1 MLIQQIHVQQQSRK
15 ETGNKMAFDPD
26 AYLATSTPANTGFD
40 PDAYLS
46 QPLAKPAAS
55 RGVTPFRAPASAA
68 PAPATKPSTDDTPI
82 VPTGGGS
89 PVSATGEVDVSGMTT
104 APDTKINYEELY
116 KNPEMFKIVTDYAS
130 VAMKTPTTRGKPGQP
145 LAYKEGESKEQF
157 VQDFM
162 SNMRGQDWNIFQQL
176 SALNRLKNSPLSD
189 QKKLAEGQRLY
200 DEVKSFTGEGG
211 QPGMQPVIDIAKAAF
226 TDLTNYVGVGFGS
239 FGKGAIKKA
248 VTGLGAKETAALTA
262 KKSTQ
267 IALGATAADAAI
279 NVGSAVVENK
289 KQQEVSK
296 IRGEEPEELSPLT
309 IGAAALFSV
318 VGYGGPKA
326 GMKLTDGKTGVEA
339 LQDVINSKV
348 RSPANP
354 NAPMTPVEKLLQ
366 DPVSENMDKL
376 AEEFMNMQGGK
387 VLDDINPATPLTNS
401 TIRVDMSNRAVRVAL
416 HVIQNDPTFRL
427 KPSQSTGH
435 AIAEVFS
442 NLDTVNDVVLENA
455 IRREGLTPEQ
465 FAQANKITVSE
476 AGQIMQGYAYASKLM
491 KRLGDIDPEA
501 KKLLDSMFNKP
512 DEVTSSFG
520 RVLQA
525 IRGAENESKA
535 WMVSGLDTT
544 MRNITGTS
552 RAITFGSAAS
562 LIEGVF
568 YTMGRTLDNA
578 AKGQRIDTMKQ
589 GLSDTMK
596 DAFGIYGYL
605 YKQNLSSEIT
615 DRLLEHNPALRNNIL
630 SATQESGGRD
640 VSKAAQLF
648 NTFNVAQDA
657 FFRKALFS
665 AAVDKSMRRA
675 GLDMYDVIAQNKA
688 IPSSV
693 LKDAADSTLKATF
706 SYHPKPVKGFSLEGG
721 ASTTANYLI
730 KALDNIPGGSL
741 FATFP
746 RFMSNAIAF
755 QYRYSVFGA
764 ASGATDLLQGALL
777 KNAGKEEG
785 NALIIK
791 GQENLAK
798 GIVGTASLAAA
809 YDYRLNHQDSNWFEV
824 TNSDGTTT
832 DMRALDVLAPQLA
845 IADFLVKRKLKLQPD
860 TSGMIESVL
869 GFKVPAGTQATFLNQ
884 LVNSVSSEKDADKA
898 EIAIG
903 KVLGDFTGRFTQPFV
918 VKTAWQFLD
927 LFREEGAVQRDPNV
941 LESKGEYEL
950 FGVSAGNIA
959 EAAAKRV
966 QGKLPILKES
976 LPEVVPRLREGPV
989 YKEGEFYYGLTGVRD
1004 IPEKTPQEKEIIR
1017 LGIDPYKLYG
1027 PSSGDKVY
1035 DRAFVKAANPSVIAV
1050 IDRALRDPR
1059 YAQLPLLEQQKSMY
1073 DNVGEAVARS
1083 RKIAD
1088 AQFKSEHLDRVYKMQ
1103 WNKLPDTTRAIIN
1116 ERYAKDHEGKTLEDN
1131 KDYQSYIGYQAG
1143 MKDLRFSIGGMV
1155 GKLLGKTVAPAGE
1168 RIATTLAKKAES
1180 PSTISES
1187 IAKNILSE
1195 KPKSSIT
1202 PAIEAQMKGI
1212 VNTSA
1217 ANMPSKKA
1225 AKAPEPMST
1234 LKAAAEEP
1242 AMPVPSTPEA
1252 IPTELPKVSMAET
1265 PVESAAFSPDQYAKG
1280 EKVLVAKEYQTAQKL
1295 GTDMDDDVAK
1305 QNLADWASSDPE
1317 GYAKALHDS
1326 TAKALKLQPDE
1337 IPAFVYKAETT
1348 AAKAPWEEEYKAYKQ
1363 AEAAG
1368 EDVGDFNPDTPT
1380 SWKTKGNDMEDMFAT
1395 NEQITNEPLPPLG
1408 GSKVPFNEVAYG
1420 PVGGTGA
1427 DVSDRNAILRKIR
1440 TIRERSFDQL
1450 INNEAI
1456 SALPDAEQVVGVVQ
1470 GDFRA
1475 KTGKEINPKNA
1486 ADVAEFTG
1494 MAKKYQDK
1502 LDELRIKYKDEP
1514 PVKLFHGTRHAT
1526 DIGEAGFEDPL
1537 TYHKY
1542 HSELRIGA
1550 PSFTRDLNLGYETQ
1564 DFGGRKPEQYL
1575 YTEIP
1580 YADFVF
1586 QRVNMKPTQYDTKDM
1601 NILARSINGSPNT
1614 VRSIGLPRSGM
1625 HETEDII
1632 IEADKLVPAAKA
1644 VGNQPRLN
1652 PAKDIVEPIQAKIK
1666 ERMEGQTTIS
1676 KDIIDMYKNMDQ
1688 VQTASQSKVLANQMY
1703 GRIKTLM
1710 NSALDT
1716 AEATSTKT
1724 GLGQRYQNFLENL
1737 AASVS
1742 YREPVEGSTALNKPQ
1757 TINTAEMLG
1766 KVSNI
1771 LRNSGS
1777 TQKADVLDNLSKQ
1790 LSSLDVN
1797 MFGSS
1802 RAPAKKQKETVNA
1815 IRELTPKFSK
1825 GGLAS
1830 RVM

>member
-1 MLIQQIHVQQQSRK
+1 
-15 ETGNKMAFDPD
+15 MAFDPD

-104 APDTKINYEELY
+104 SPDTKINYEELY

-176 SALNRLKNSPLSD
+176 SALNRLKNSPLPD
-189 QKKLAEGQRLY
+189 KEKLALGQKLY

-211 QPGMQPVIDIAKAAF
+211 QPGMQPVIDIAGAAL
-226 TDLTNYVGVGFGS
+226 TDLTNYVGVGFGAV
-239 FGKGAIKKA
+239 GKGVIKKA
-248 VTGLGAKETAALTA
+248 VAGLGAKEAAALTA

-267 IALGATAADAAI
+267 LALGATAADAAI
-279 NVGSAVVENK
+279 NVGSAVAENK
-289 KQQEVSK
+289 KQQEVAK
-296 IRGEEPEELSPLT
+296 VLGTEPEELSPLA

-318 VGYGGPKA
+318 VGYGGAKA

-941 LESKGEYEL
+941 LESKGEYKEPF
-950 FGVSAGNIA
+950 FGLSLGDIA
-959 EAAAKRV
+959 EAGATRV
-966 QGKLPILKES
+966 QGKIPILKES

-1004 IPEKTPQEKEIIR
+1004 VPEKTPQEKEIIR

-1059 YAQLPLLEQQKSMY
+1059 YAQLPLLEQQEAMY
-1073 DNVGEAVARS
+1073 KMVGEAVTRT

-1088 AQFKSEHLDRVYKMQ
+1088 AQFKGEDLNRVYKMQ
-1103 WNKLPDTTRAIIN
+1103 WNKLPDRTRAIIN

-1131 KDYQSYIGYQAG
+1131 KDYQSYIGYQASL
-1143 MKDLRFSIGGMV
+1143 KDLRFSIGGMV
-1155 GKLLGKTVAPAGE
+1155 GKMFSKAAPAGE
-1168 RIATTLAKKAES
+1168 RLSTILAKKAES
-1180 PSTISES
+1180 SGAVAES
-1187 IAKNILSE
+1187 IVNKVLSE

-1225 AKAPEPMST
+1225 AVAAEPMPT
-1234 LKAAAEEP
+1234 PKAAAAEP

-1252 IPTELPKVSMAET
+1252 IPTELPKSSMAET

-1295 GTDMDDDVAK
+1295 GTEMDDDVAK

-1326 TAKALKLQPDE
+1326 TAKALKLQPED

-1348 AAKAPWEEEYKAYKQ
+1348 AAKAPWEEEFKAYKQ

-1368 EDVGDFNPDTPT
+1368 EDVGDFNPDTPS

-1395 NEQITNEPLPPLG
+1395 NEQITNEPTPSLVGP
-1408 GSKVPFNEVAYG
+1408 KVPFNEVAFG
-1420 PVGGTGA
+1420 PIGGTGA
-1427 DVSDRNAILRKIR
+1427 SVSDRNAILQKIR
-1440 TIRERSFDQL
+1440 TVRERSFDKL

-1475 KTGKEINPKNA
+1475 KVGNEVNPKNA
-1486 ADVAEFTG
+1486 ADVAEFTD
-1494 MAKKYQDK
+1494 MAKKYQNK

-1514 PVKLFHGTRHAT
+1514 PVKLFHGTRSAT
-1526 DIGEAGFEDPL
+1526 DIGDAGFENPL
-1537 TYHKY
+1537 THHKY

-1601 NILARSINGSPNT
+1601 NILARAINGSPNT

-1625 HETEDII
+1625 NETEDII

-1676 KDIIDMYKNMDQ
+1676 KDIVDTYKNILNEQDP
-1688 VQTASQSKVLANQMY
+1688 SKSKVMANQLY
-1703 GRIKTLM
+1703 GRVKTLM

-1716 AEATSTKT
+1716 SEATSTKT
-1724 GLGQRYQNFLENL
+1724 GLGQRYQNFLEEL
-1737 AASVS
+1737 ALSVG
-1742 YREPVEGSTALNKPQ
+1742 YRKPIEGVLNAFEKPT
-1757 TINTAEMLG
+1757 TIYTIEMLNV
-1766 KVSNI
+1766 VSDI
-1771 LRNSGS
+1771 LRNAGS
-1777 TQKADVLDNLSKQ
+1777 TQKADVLNTLSKQ

-1797 MFGSS
+1797 EYKHS
-1802 RAPAKKQKETVNA
+1802 RASAKQQKEAVNS

>member
-1 MLIQQIHVQQQSRK
+1 
-15 ETGNKMAFDPD
+15 MAFDPD
-26 AYLATSTPANTGFD
+26 AYLATSTPATTGFD

-68 PAPATKPSTDDTPI
+68 PTPVAKPPTDDTPI

-130 VAMKTPTTRGKPGQP
+130 VAMKSPTTRGKPGQP
-145 LAYKEGESKEQF
+145 LTYKEGESKEQF

-176 SALNRLKNSPLSD
+176 SALNRLKNSPLPD
-189 QKKLAEGQRLY
+189 KEKLALGQKLY

-211 QPGMQPVIDIAKAAF
+211 QPGMQPVIDIAGAAL
-226 TDLTNYVGVGFGS
+226 TDLTNYIGVGFGS
-239 FGKGAIKKA
+239 FGKGVIKKEVA
-248 VTGLGAKETAALTA
+248 GLGAKEAAALTA

-267 IALGATAADAAI
+267 LALGATAADAAV
-279 NVGSAVVENK
+279 NVGSVVAENK
-289 KQQEVSK
+289 KQQEVAK
-296 IRGEEPEELSPLT
+296 VMGTAPEELSALSL
-309 IGAAALFSV
+309 GAAALFSA
-318 VGYGGPKA
+318 VGYGGAKA
-326 GMKLTDGKTGVEA
+326 GMKLADGKTGAEA
-339 LQDVINSKV
+339 LQDIINSKA

-354 NAPMTPVEKLLQ
+354 NAPMTSIEKLLA
-366 DPVSENMDKL
+366 DPVSKNMDSL
-376 AEEFMNMQGGK
+376 AEEFMNLQGAR
-387 VLDDINPATPLTNS
+387 VLDDINPATPLTDS
-401 TIRVDMSNRAVRVAL
+401 KIAVDMSKRAVRVAL
-416 HVIQNDPTFRL
+416 HVITTDPTFQL
-427 KPSQSTGH
+427 KPSQSTSH

-442 NLDTVNDVVLENA
+442 NLDKVDDVVLENA
-455 IRREGLTPEQ
+455 IRREGLSPEQ
-465 FAQANKITVSE
+465 FAQANKLTVTE
-476 AGQIMQGYAYASKLM
+476 AAQIMQQYSVASKIM
-491 KRLGDIDPEA
+491 NRLTEIDPEA
-501 KKLLDSMFNKP
+501 KKLVDSLFNQP
-512 DEVTSSFG
+512 DEITSAMG
-520 RVLQA
+520 RVGQV
-525 IRGAENESKA
+525 IRGAERESKA
-535 WMVSGLDTT
+535 WIVSGLDTT
-544 MRNITGTS
+544 MRNVIGTGQ
-552 RAITFGSAAS
+552 AITFNSAAS
-562 LIEGVF
+562 LVEGAL

-578 AKGQRIDTMKQ
+578 AKGQRIATMKQ

-605 YKQNLSSEIT
+605 SKQGLSSEVT
-615 DRLLEHNPALRNNIL
+615 DKLLEHNPAIRNNIL
-630 SATQESGGRD
+630 SATQENSTQEI
-640 VSKAAQLF
+640 SKVAQVF
-648 NTFNVAQDA
+648 NTLNVAQDA
-657 FFRKALFS
+657 FFRKALF
-665 AAVDKSMRRA
+665 AASVDKSMRRA
-675 GLDMYDVIAQNKA
+675 GLDMYDAIANGKA
-688 IPSSV
+688 IPASI
-693 LKDAADSTLKATF
+693 LKNAADETLKATF
-706 SYHPKPVKGFSLEGG
+706 AYQPKAVKGMTFEAG
-721 ASTTANYLI
+721 AETAANLFI
-730 KALDNIPGGSL
+730 KAAELPGGSL

-746 RFMSNAIAF
+746 RFMANAVAF

-764 ASGATDLLQGALL
+764 ASGAQDMLQGAAL
-777 KNAGKEEG
+777 KSAGKEG
-785 NALIIK
+785 GDALIRK

-809 YDYRLNHQDSNWFEV
+809 YDYRMNNQDTDWF
-824 TNSDGTTT
+824 NMKNADGTTVDT
-832 DMRALDVLAPQLA
+832 RSLSVLAPQLA
-845 IADFLVKRKLKLQPD
+845 IADFLVKRKQGLEPD
-860 TSGMIESVL
+860 TAGMLEAIAGMKL
-869 GFKVPAGTQATFLNQ
+869 PAGTQATFLNQ
-884 LVNSVSSEKDADKA
+884 MSAAISSEKEADKM

-903 KVLGDFTGRFTQPFV
+903 KVLGDFTARFTQPFV

-927 LFREEGAVQRDPNV
+927 MFREQGAVQRDPNV
-941 LESKGEYEL
+941 LKSEGAYTVPGTDISM
-950 FGVSAGNIA
+950 GNIV
-959 EAAAKRV
+959 EAGATRV
-966 QGKLPILKES
+966 QGKIPILKES
-976 LPEVVPRLREGPV
+976 LPEAVPRLREGPV
-989 YKEGEFYYGLTGVRD
+989 YKEGEFFYGLIGVRNN
-1004 IPEKTPQEKEIIR
+1004 PEKTAQEKEITR

-1035 DRAFVKAANPSVIAV
+1035 DRAFVKTANPFV
-1050 IDRALRDPR
+1050 IDTIGRALSDPR
-1059 YAQLPLLEQQKSMY
+1059 YATLPLLEQQQAMY
-1073 DNVGEAVARS
+1073 KMVGEAVATS

-1088 AQFKSEHLDRVYKMQ
+1088 AQFKGEDLNRVYKMQ
-1103 WNKLPDTTRAIIN
+1103 WNKLPAPQRSIIN

-1131 KDYQSYIGYQAG
+1131 KDYQSYIGYQASL
-1143 MKDLRFSIGGMV
+1143 KDLRFSIGGMV
-1155 GKLLGKTVAPAGE
+1155 GKMFSKAAPAGE
-1168 RIATTLAKKAES
+1168 KLSTILAKKAES
-1180 PSTISES
+1180 SGAVAES
-1187 IAKNILSE
+1187 IVNKVLSE

-1252 IPTELPKVSMAET
+1252 IPTELPKASMVET

-1337 IPAFVYKAETT
+1337 IPAFVYKADESV
-1348 AAKAPWEEEYKAYKQ
+1348 AKAPWEEEFKAYKQ

-1395 NEQITNEPLPPLG
+1395 NEQITNEPTPSLG
-1408 GSKVPFNEVAYG
+1408 GPTVPFNEVAFG
-1420 PVGGTGA
+1420 PVGGTGSS
-1427 DVSDRNAILRKIR
+1427 VTDRNAILQKIR
-1440 TIRERSFDQL
+1440 TIRERSFDKL

-1475 KTGKEINPKNA
+1475 KVGNEVNPKNA
-1486 ADVAEFTG
+1486 ADVAEFTD

-1502 LDELRIKYKDEP
+1502 LDDLRIKYKDEP
-1514 PVKLFHGTRHAT
+1514 PVKLFHGTRSAT
-1526 DIGEAGFEDPL
+1526 NIGEAGFENPL

-1601 NILARSINGSPNT
+1601 NILARAVNGSPNT

-1625 HETEDII
+1625 NETEDII

-1644 VGNQPRLN
+1644 IGNQPRLN

-1666 ERMEGQTTIS
+1666 ERVEGQVTLS
-1676 KDIIDMYKNMDQ
+1676 KDIVDTYKNILNEQDP
-1688 VQTASQSKVLANQMY
+1688 SKSKVMANQLY
-1703 GRIKTLM
+1703 GRVKTLM
-1710 NSALDT
+1710 NSALDRS
-1716 AEATSTKT
+1716 EATSTKT
-1724 GLGQRYQNFLENL
+1724 GLGQRYQNFLEEL
-1737 AASVS
+1737 ALGVS
-1742 YREPVEGSTALNKPQ
+1742 YRKPIEGVLNAFEKPT
-1757 TINTAEMLG
+1757 TIYTIEMLNV
-1766 KVSNI
+1766 VSDI
-1771 LRNSGS
+1771 LRNAGS
-1777 TQKADVLDNLSKQ
+1777 TQKADVLNTLSKQ

-1797 MFGSS
+1797 EYKHS
-1802 RAPAKKQKETVNA
+1802 RASAKQQKEAVNS

>member
-1 MLIQQIHVQQQSRK
+1 
-15 ETGNKMAFDPD
+15 MAFDPD

-40 PDAYLS
+40 PDAYL
-46 QPLAKPAAS
+46 AKPAAG
-55 RGVTPFRAPASAA
+55 RGVTPWKAPASALPTPTSVAKPSVSTEA
-68 PAPATKPSTDDTPI
+68 PAPN
-82 VPTGGGS
+82 V
-89 PVSATGEVDVSGMTT
+89 PVSSTGEVDVSGMST

-116 KNPEMFKIVTDYAS
+116 KNPDLFKIVTDYAS
-130 VAMKTPTTRGKPGQP
+130 VAMKAPTTRGKPGQP
-145 LAYKEGESKEQF
+145 LVYQEGQDKEQF

-176 SALNRLKNSPLSD
+176 AAINKLKNSPAPD
-189 QKKLAEGQRLY
+189 KEKLALGQKLY

-211 QPGMQPVIDIAKAAF
+211 QPGMQPVVDIAKAAL
-226 TDLTNYVGVGFGS
+226 TDLTNYIGVGFGAV
-239 FGKGAIKKA
+239 GKGALKKA
-248 VTGLGAKETAALTA
+248 VVGLGAKEAAELTA

-267 IALGATAADAAI
+267 LALGATAADAAV
-279 NVGSAVVENK
+279 NVGSVVAENK

-296 IRGEEPEELSPLT
+296 VMGTEPEELSPLSL
-309 IGAAALFSV
+309 GAAALFSA
-318 VGYGGPKA
+318 VGYGGAKA
-326 GMKLTDGKTGVEA
+326 GMQIAGGKTGAEA
-339 LQDVINSKV
+339 LQDIIKSKAK
-348 RSPANP
+348 SPANP
-354 NAPMTPVEKLLQ
+354 NAPLTPVERLLA

-376 AEEFMNMQGGK
+376 AEEFMNLQGAK
-387 VLDDINPATPLTNS
+387 VLDDINPATPLTDS
-401 TIRVDMSNRAVRVAL
+401 KVAVDMSKRAVRVAL
-416 HVIQNDPTFRL
+416 HVITNDPTFQL
-427 KPSQSTGH
+427 KPSQSTSH

-442 NLDTVNDVVLENA
+442 NLDKVDDVVLENA
-455 IRREGLTPEQ
+455 IRREGLSPEQ
-465 FAQANKITVSE
+465 FAQANKLTVTE
-476 AGQIMQGYAYASKLM
+476 AAQIMQQYSAASKIM
-491 KRLGDIDPEA
+491 QRLTEIDPEA
-501 KKLLDSMFNKP
+501 KKLVDSLFNQP
-512 DEVTSSFG
+512 DEITSAMG
-520 RVLQA
+520 RVGQL
-525 IRGAENESKA
+525 IKGAESESKA
-535 WMVSGLDTT
+535 WIVSGLDTT
-544 MRNITGTS
+544 MRNVIGTGQ
-552 RAITFGSAAS
+552 AITFNSAAS
-562 LIEGVF
+562 LVEGAL

-578 AKGQRIDTMKQ
+578 AKGQRIATMKQ
-589 GLSDTMK
+589 SLSDTMK

-605 YKQNLSSEIT
+605 SKQGLSSEVT
-615 DRLLEHNPALRNNIL
+615 DKLLEHNPAIRNNIL
-630 SATQESGGRD
+630 SATQENATQD
-640 VSKAAQLF
+640 VSKVAQVF
-648 NTFNVAQDA
+648 NTLNVAQDA
-657 FFRKALFS
+657 FFRKALF
-665 AAVDKSMRRA
+665 AASVDKSMRRA
-675 GLDMYDVIAQNKA
+675 GLDMYEAIANGKA
-688 IPSSV
+688 IPPSI
-693 LKDAADSTLKATF
+693 LKNAADETLKATF
-706 SYHPKPVKGFSLEGG
+706 AYQPKAVKGMTLEAG
-721 ASTTANYLI
+721 AETTANLFI
-730 KALDNIPGGSL
+730 KAAELPGGSL

-746 RFMSNAIAF
+746 RFMANAVAF

-764 ASGATDLLQGALL
+764 MSGAEDMLQGAML
-777 KNAGKEEG
+777 KSAGKEG
-785 NALIIK
+785 GDALIRK

-809 YDYRLNHQDSNWFEV
+809 YDYRMNNQDTEWF
-824 TNSDGTTT
+824 NMKNADGTTVDT
-832 DMRALDVLAPQLA
+832 RSLSVLAPQLA
-845 IADFLVKRKLKLQPD
+845 IADFLVKRKQGLEPD
-860 TSGMIESVL
+860 TAGMLEAIGGMKL
-869 GFKVPAGTQATFLNQ
+869 PAGTQATFLNQ
-884 LVNSVSSEKDADKA
+884 LSAAISSEKEADKM
-898 EIAIG
+898 EVAIG
-903 KVLGDFTGRFTQPFV
+903 KVLGDFTARFTQPFL

-927 LFREEGAVQRDPNV
+927 LFREQGAVQRDPNV
-941 LESKGEYEL
+941 LESKGEYAIPGT
-950 FGVSAGNIA
+950 GVSMGNVVEAG
-959 EAAAKRV
+959 AARV
-966 QGKLPILKES
+966 QNKLPILKES
-976 LPEVVPRLREGPV
+976 LPEAVPRLREGPV
-989 YKEGEFYYGLTGVRD
+989 YKEGEFYYGLTGVRSN
-1004 IPEKTPQEKEIIR
+1004 PEKTPAEKEITR
-1017 LGIDPYKLYG
+1017 LGIDPYKIYG
-1027 PSSGDKVY
+1027 ASSGDKEY
-1035 DRAFVKAANPSVIAV
+1035 DRAFVKTANPFV
-1050 IDRALRDPR
+1050 IDTIGRALSDPR
-1059 YAQLPLLEQQKSMY
+1059 YAQLPLLEQQQAMY
-1073 DNVGEAVARS
+1073 KMVGEAVATARD
-1083 RKIAD
+1083 ITD
-1088 AQFKSEHLDRVYKMQ
+1088 GQFQGEHLDRVYKMQ
-1103 WNKLPDTTRAIIN
+1103 WNKLPAAQRAIIN
-1116 ERYAKDHEGKTLEDN
+1116 ERYAKDHNGKTLEDN
-1131 KDYQSYIGYQAG
+1131 KDYQSYIGYQAS
-1143 MKDLRFSIGGMV
+1143 MEDLRFSVGGAV
-1155 GKLLGKTVAPAGE
+1155 SKLLGKTIPAGE
-1168 RIATTLAKKAES
+1168 RIANLLAKKAES
-1180 PSTISES
+1180 SSATAES
-1187 IAKNILSE
+1187 IVNKVLSE
-1195 KPKSSIT
+1195 KPKAAVPDMRT
-1202 PAIEAQMKGI
+1202 QMKGI
-1212 VNTSA
+1212 VA
-1217 ANMPSKKA
+1217 QPAPA
-1225 AKAPEPMST
+1225 AKAAVAAEPMPT
-1234 LKAAAEEP
+1234 PKATAAEP
-1242 AMPVPSTPEA
+1242 AMPVPATTEA

-1295 GTDMDDDVAK
+1295 GTEMDDDVAK

-1368 EDVGDFNPDTPT
+1368 EDVGDFNPETPT

-1420 PVGGTGA
+1420 PVGGTGSS
-1427 DVSDRNAILRKIR
+1427 VSDRNAILQKIR

-1456 SALPDAEQVVGVVQ
+1456 SALPDAEKVVGVVQ

-1486 ADVAEFTG
+1486 ADVAEFAD

-1526 DIGEAGFEDPL
+1526 DIGEAGFENPL
-1537 TYHKY
+1537 TYNKY

-1601 NILARSINGSPNT
+1601 NILARAVNGSPNT

-1625 HETEDII
+1625 NETEDII

-1644 VGNQPRLN
+1644 IGNQPRLN

-1771 LRNSGS
+1771 LRNAGS
-1777 TQKADVLDNLSKQ
+1777 TQKADVIDNLRKQ

-1815 IRELTPKFSK
+1815 IRELTPKFSL
-1825 GGLAS
+1825 GGLLTKGVS
-1830 RVM
+1830 TRVRNPKMSSMAIKGLGMKHL